1 MKLRACLKIGR
12 GSAVRDFGV
21 GQGGETGVSPQR
33 AVTVEPTSASAK
45 RLRRPESFRGEGHLA
60 ALLLNQRPLRVS
72 SFVAPCHLA
81 FPTKTEPLPIFRQAL
96 NRLLL
101 LAALVLAHTA
111 TAAPRNTG
119 LWNIAALKAAPKAE
133 WGERTNLVQSL
144 YYEGEPFNGKPTR
157 VFAYHGRPEGAGPFP
172 AMVLVHGGGGKAFSA
187 WAEHWAKRGY
197 CAIAMD
203 LAGNGPAGRLP
214 DGGPDQGDVAKFRD
228 FTEADAKDMWTY
240 HAVAAVLRGHSLL
253 ASRPEVDKNRIGVT
267 GISWGGYLTCIV
279 AGIDDRLKVA
289 VPVYGCGFLHENSV
303 WLEPRISKMTPEH
316 RDRWVSH
323 WDPSRYLAGV
333 SCPILFLNGSND
345 FAYPMDSYKKCYQL
359 VAERLRKVSVKIKL
373 PHGHIW
379 TFGEVDQF
387 VDSHLKSG
395 QPLAT
400 LDAMRVSGESVATKV
415 TATVAVTKAEFHFT
429 TDSGPWQKRNWQ
441 TVPAQLADGV
451 ATAKLPAERPL
462 VCYLSVTDSRGVAV
476 STQHEELK

>member
-1 MKLRACLKIGR
+1 MKLRWP
-12 GSAVRDFGV
+12 S
-21 GQGGETGVSPQR
+21 
-33 AVTVEPTSASAK
+33 
-45 RLRRPESFRGEGHLA
+45 
-60 ALLLNQRPLRVS
+60 LLV
-72 SFVAPCHLA
+72 
-81 FPTKTEPLPIFRQAL
+81 
-96 NRLLL
+96 
-101 LAALVLAHTA
+101 ALVLAHAA

-119 LWNIAALKAAPKAE
+119 PWNIAALKAVPKAE

-157 VFAYHGRPEGAGPFP
+157 VFAYYGRPEGAGPFP

-203 LAGNGPAGRLP
+203 LAGNGPGGRLP

-228 FTEADAKDMWTY
+228 FTDADAKDMWTY
-240 HAVAAVLRGHSLL
+240 HAVAAVLRAHSLL
-253 ASRPEVDKNRIGVT
+253 ASRSEVDRNRIGVT

-387 VDSHLKSG
+387 VDSHLKGG

-400 LDAMRVSGESVATKV
+400 LDAMRLSGESVRAKV
-415 TATVAVTKAEFHFT
+415 TSTVPVTKAEFHFT

-441 TVPAQLADGV
+441 TVPAQHADGV
-451 ATAKLPAERPL
+451 VTAKLPAERPL

-476 STQHEELK
+476 STQHEELSLAK

>member
-1 MKLRACLKIGR
+1 MKL
-12 GSAVRDFGV
+12 
-21 GQGGETGVSPQR
+21 
-33 AVTVEPTSASAK
+33 
-45 RLRRPESFRGEGHLA
+45 H
-60 ALLLNQRPLRVS
+60 
-72 SFVAPCHLA
+72 
-81 FPTKTEPLPIFRQAL
+81 
-96 NRLLL
+96 RLLL
-101 LAALVLAHTA
+101 LAALILAHTA
-111 TAAPRNTG
+111 TAAPRHTG
-119 LWNIAALKAAPKAE
+119 PWNLTALKATPKAE

-144 YYEGEPFNGKPTR
+144 YYEGEPFKGQPTR
-157 VFAYHGRPEGAGPFP
+157 VFAYYGRPEGAGPFP
-172 AMVLVHGGGGKAFSA
+172 AMVLVHGGGGKAFNA

-228 FTEADAKDMWTY
+228 FTDADAKDMWTY
-240 HAVAAVLRGHSLL
+240 HAVAAVLRAHSLL
-253 ASRPEVDKNRIGVT
+253 ASRPEVDNSRIGVT

-279 AGIDDRLKVA
+279 AGIDHRLKVA

-316 RDRWVSH
+316 RERWVSH

-387 VDSHLKSG
+387 VDSHLKGG
-395 QPLAT
+395 QPLAA
-400 LDAMRVSGESVATKV
+400 LDAMKISSGSAATKV
-415 TATVAVTKAEFHFT
+415 TAAIPVTKAEFHFT
-429 TDSGPWQKRNWQ
+429 SDSGPWQKRNWQ
-441 TVPAQLADGV
+441 TVPAQFADGV
-451 ATAKLPAERPL
+451 ATAKLPTERPL